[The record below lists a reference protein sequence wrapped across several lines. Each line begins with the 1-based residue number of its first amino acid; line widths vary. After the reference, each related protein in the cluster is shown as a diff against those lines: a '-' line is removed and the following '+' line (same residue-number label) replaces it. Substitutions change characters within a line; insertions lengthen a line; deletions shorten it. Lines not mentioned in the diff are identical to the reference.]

1 MLSQKFLNG
10 GKLVQG
16 AVDLLAN
23 LMDQDSEPS
32 QSQKLTVLILK
43 VT

>member
-1 MLSQKFLNG
+1 MLSQQLLNS

-16 AVDLLAN
+16 AVVLLAN
-23 LMDQDSEPS
+23 HMDQDSEPS